1 MDHFELYGQTN
12 GQFCTQILIINQNKY
27 LTLFLQLLFYKLQ
40 YNMYA
45 FTSPSNNFAIT

>member
-40 YNMYA
+40 YKLQYVSSY
-45 FTSPSNNFAIT
+45 FPY